1 MKNKF
6 LLLTL
11 ILFILI
17 TSIYIFTTFQKMV
30 PTTTPATNPNL
41 KTEPFRIYGLI
52 EPENRAVYINPPIT
66 KRVDQIFKVAGD
78 PVQLGE
84 PLVQL
89 DNATEKARLESLKA
103 ELEAKKA
110 SLAIHFDR
118 VERNRKLIPA
128 QVIDEFEYKQSELD
142 YELSKA
148 EVEVAIKKLEQAQV
162 ELDRLLLKSPIDGK
176 VYRMDLLLGDSFNP
190 SDNTFI
196 VGKNS
201 LWVNLRVDSYWINRI
216 SEGRYT
222 VFNADTDEKIGTAT
236 FIRRGFYM
244 GKPNFFV
251 EDPSVMVDI
260 KYLEA
265 FLDFKPDVPNLP
277 IQLVVYAEKD

>member
-1 MKNKF
+1 MKKKF
-6 LLLTL
+6 LVLL
-11 ILFILI
+11 ILILAVI
-17 TSIYIFTTFQKMV
+17 SSFYIIFTLKKMV
-30 PTTTPATNPNL
+30 PNTVQATNPNL

-52 EPENRAVYINPPIT
+52 EPENRPVYINPPMT
-66 KRVDQIFKVAGD
+66 KRIDRIFKVAGD
-78 PVQLGE
+78 SVKIGE

-89 DNATEKARLESLKA
+89 DNEIEKARVEGLKA
-103 ELEAKKA
+103 ELEARKA
-110 SLAIHFDR
+110 ALAINLDR

-148 EVEVAIKKLEQAQV
+148 QVEVAIKSLEQAQV

-176 VYRMDLLLGDSFNP
+176 VYRMDLLQGDSFNP

-196 VGKNS
+196 IGKNS
-201 LWVNLRVDSYWINRI
+201 LWINLRVDSYWINRI

-222 VFNADTDEKIGTAT
+222 VFNADTDEKIGTAA
-236 FIRRGFYM
+236 FIRKGFYM
-244 GKPNFFV
+244 GRPNFFV
-251 EDPSVMVDI
+251 EDPAVMVDI

-277 IQLVVYAEKD
+277 IQLVVYAEKE